1 MHEEELNYH
10 FKGVSLPLSAYIPA
24 AATSNLQIKGTVYHV
39 DDGGSKRS
47 NSILFSSIFFQLLK
61 YVLHHFKDKESLVG
75 SNLSV

>member
-39 DDGGSKRS
+39 DDGVVKGPFK
-47 NSILFSSIFFQLLK
+47 FF
-61 YVLHHFKDKESLVG
+61 LHF
-75 SNLSV
+75 

>member
-39 DDGGSKRS
+39 DDGVVKGPFK
-47 NSILFSSIFFQLLK
+47 FFFTLLK
-61 YVLHHFKDKESLVG
+61 YVLHHSKDKESLVG
-75 SNLSV
+75 SNLSA

>member
-24 AATSNLQIKGTVYHV
+24 AATSNLQIKGTVHHV

-47 NSILFSSIFFQLLK
+47 IQFFFSTFEICVAPF
-61 YVLHHFKDKESLVG
+61 
-75 SNLSV
+75 